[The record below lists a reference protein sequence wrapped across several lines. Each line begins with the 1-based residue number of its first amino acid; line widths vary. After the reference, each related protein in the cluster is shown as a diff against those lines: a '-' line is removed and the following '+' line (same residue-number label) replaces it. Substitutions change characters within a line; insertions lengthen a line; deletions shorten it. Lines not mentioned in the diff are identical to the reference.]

1 MNYTGWTYLAIDRL
15 LDANAEER
23 SLCNDNQRKKCCKN
37 QKCAV
42 EKNKYS
48 HKYFRECRQIKVTV
62 EEV

>member
-23 SLCNDNQRKKCCKN
+23 SLCNDDQREKCNDKA
-37 QKCAV
+37 KCLA
-42 EKNKYS
+42 NPGKYS
-48 HKYFRECRQIKVTV
+48 NQYYDECRQIKVTV